1 MPPVLLHQAQNGW
14 YDGLTLGPE
23 AVNAHKTVGGTLN
36 IANSGAG
43 WGWGMEKEKVSWGK
57 RKELERQKNCVGRK
71 EIASK
76 QRGYHMLTK
85 GTSIWGHPKGLSQGD
100 ALLDDTKVHGCYSM
114 IGVA

>member
-14 YDGLTLGPE
+14 YDGLMLGPE

-43 WGWGMEKEKVSWGK
+43 WGWGMEKEKGSWGK

-76 QRGYHMLTK
+76 TERVPHAD
-85 GTSIWGHPKGLSQGD
+85 QGD
-100 ALLDDTKVHGCYSM
+100 IHLGSSQRPEPR
-114 IGVA
+114 